1 MPKLDKQDQRIAD
14 IFGTED
20 VPDVDTKTLERYLEH
35 LKAHLELPCQL
46 TGIESFEWEEYYMY
60 EEGDEKGKTNERL
73 RKTQPSCMDKFE
85 LISIDSE
92 IDQEDGIL
100 VNVKRV
106 SDKKTF
112 VLSLAKLEATK
123 RKSANRQLLDD
134 YAIWFTTWGD

>member
-20 VPDVDTKTLERYLEH
+20 IPDVTDETLERYLEH
-35 LKAHLELPCQL
+35 LKQHLEFPCQL
-46 TGIESFEWEEYYMY
+46 TGIESFEWEEDYMY
-60 EEGDEKGKTNERL
+60 EDGDEKEHERL
-73 RKTQPSCMDKFE
+73 RKTQPSCMDKYE
-85 LISIDSE
+85 LLSFDNE
-92 IDQEDGIL
+92 VDPEDGIL
-100 VNVKRV
+100 VNVKRM

-112 VLSLAKLEATK
+112 VLPLAKLEVTK